1 MSEENVEQV
10 RARYEQSAR
19 GDFTPIEKTPDD
31 FEFVASTNVPDAG
44 TYRGEAARR
53 WMKAWVE
60 SFDGLTMEAT
70 EIIDVGDKVF
80 AAFVQRG
87 RPRGG
92 QTEVESRWW
101 SFDTFREGVSAQT
114 QIFADRAEALEAAG
128 LSE

>member
-10 RARYEQSAR
+10 RARYEQFAR
-19 GDFTPIEKTPDD
+19 GDFTPMEEAPDD

-80 AAFVQRG
+80 CRLRPTGPPPGRPNRCGESLVVRRYVSRG
-87 RPRGG
+87 RARPN
-92 QTEVESRWW
+92 
-101 SFDTFREGVSAQT
+101 
-114 QIFADRAEALEAAG
+114 
-128 LSE
+128 

>member
-1 MSEENVEQV
+1 MEQV

-31 FEFVASTNVPDAG
+31 FEFVASQNVPDAG

-92 QTEVESRWW
+92 PNRSGESLVVRRYV
-101 SFDTFREGVSAQT
+101 SRGRFRPNSD
-114 QIFADRAEALEAAG
+114 IR
-128 LSE
+128 